1 MPNLTVGPIHLS
13 FFQHAMA
20 IVTPVRPIISRG
32 KVDKVVNHGVNQP
45 KGTKLVHHQRAI
57 WACYLQRCRHVSPL
71 ARWRAPEQGAGHV
84 FVASTGLYRPN
95 LCRWLVL
102 SLVVGMWP
110 WWWWPVALLIL
121 QFLFLFLF
129 LLVFLLAL
137 LPPAVTCLSKYKTKM
152 RRGSNPPRTS
162 LGAKKYSLS
171 TGGFLVPN
179 LESVPTG
186 KRQRWTVVFLA
197 DDQSHSNI
205 AVVSPVRRLGE
216 TLNST
221 SSCRESAYP
230 IPLEMSPL

>member
-1 MPNLTVGPIHLS
+1 MTAQSTLPNLTVGPIHLS

-102 SLVVGMWP
+102 SLTVGMWP
-110 WWWWPVALLIL
+110 CWWWPVAHPHFTIFCFRFYFCLCSFSHCCRQLYL
-121 QFLFLFLF
+121 
-129 LLVFLLAL
+129 
-137 LPPAVTCLSKYKTKM
+137 TCFSKYKTKM

-162 LGAKKYSLS
+162 LGAKKIL
-171 TGGFLVPN
+171 LVDGRLPSA
-179 LESVPTG
+179 ES
-186 KRQRWTVVFLA
+186 
-197 DDQSHSNI
+197 
-205 AVVSPVRRLGE
+205 
-216 TLNST
+216 
-221 SSCRESAYP
+221 
-230 IPLEMSPL
+230 